1 MTMTKSTKTEQDKK
15 EIVHYY
21 TDGGLKKGVAVA
33 AFLRKTYGMPTKE
46 EYRRYPRSKGYTS
59 TDAEIRAIRLAV
71 EDAKANGIEMNKVV
85 IHTDQWSLVFGKFK
99 SSGKLSEL
107 RNELD
112 ELGVNLRYDRS
123 IHSIDQYE
131 SIDQVPKREL
141 NPFIV
146 HNLVNKNFKTMNRY
160 QIHLLKKKKK

>member
-1 MTMTKSTKTEQDKK
+1 MTKTEQEQKQ
-15 EIVHYY
+15 IVHYY

-99 SSGKLSEL
+99 SSGKLSDL

-141 NPFIV
+141 NPYIV
-146 HNLVNKNFKTMNRY
+146 HNLVNENFKTMNRY

>member
-1 MTMTKSTKTEQDKK
+1 MTKTTKTEQDQKQ
-15 EIVHYY
+15 IVHYY

-71 EDAKANGIEMNKVV
+71 EDAKSNGVEMNKVV

-146 HNLVNKNFKTMNRY
+146 HNLVNENFKTMNRY

>member
-1 MTMTKSTKTEQDKK
+1 MTMTKTEQDKK

-21 TDGGLKKGVAVA
+21 TDGGLKKGVAAA

-99 SSGKLSEL
+99 SSSKLSEL

-146 HNLVNKNFKTMNRY
+146 HNLVNENFKTMNRY

>member
-1 MTMTKSTKTEQDKK
+1 MTQITKTEKDQKQ
-15 EIVHYY
+15 IVHYY

-46 EYRRYPRSKGYTS
+46 EYRRYPRSKGYSS

-146 HNLVNKNFKTMNRY
+146 HNLVNDNFKTMNRY

>member
-1 MTMTKSTKTEQDKK
+1 MTKTTKTEIEQKQ
-15 EIVHYY
+15 IVHYY

-85 IHTDQWSLVFGKFK
+85 IHTDQRSLVFGKFK
-99 SSGKLSEL
+99 SSNSKLFEL
-107 RNELD
+107 RSELD

-123 IHSIDQYE
+123 IHSLDQYE

-141 NPFIV
+141 NPYIV
-146 HNLVNKNFKTMNRY
+146 HNLVNDNFKTMNRY

>member
-1 MTMTKSTKTEQDKK
+1 MTQTTKTEQDKK

-99 SSGKLSEL
+99 SSGKLSDL

-146 HNLVNKNFKTMNRY
+146 HNLVNENFKTMNRY

>member
-1 MTMTKSTKTEQDKK
+1 MTKTTKTEQKQ
-15 EIVHYY
+15 IVHYY

-146 HNLVNKNFKTMNRY
+146 HNLVNENFKTMNRY

>member
-1 MTMTKSTKTEQDKK
+1 MTQTTKTEQDKK

-99 SSGKLSEL
+99 SSGKLSDL

-141 NPFIV
+141 NPYIV
-146 HNLVNKNFKTMNRY
+146 HNLVNENFKTMNRY

>member
-1 MTMTKSTKTEQDKK
+1 MTMTKTEQDKK

-99 SSGKLSEL
+99 SSSKLSEL

-112 ELGVNLRYDRS
+112 ELGINA
-123 IHSIDQYE
+123 
-131 SIDQVPKREL
+131 
-141 NPFIV
+141 FI
-146 HNLVNKNFKTMNRY
+146 LVN
-160 QIHLLKKKKK
+160 